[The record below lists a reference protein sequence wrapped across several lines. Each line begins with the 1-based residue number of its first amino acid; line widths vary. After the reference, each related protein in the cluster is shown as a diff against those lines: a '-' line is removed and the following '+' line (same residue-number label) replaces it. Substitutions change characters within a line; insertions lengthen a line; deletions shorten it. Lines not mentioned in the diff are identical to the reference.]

1 MKQSKS
7 KQQGIAG
14 IVYVSML
21 PLMVMVLAFSMQL
34 SQQFLSHAK
43 LAEASEV
50 ASLAVIASPKGDEA
64 GNQDYVR
71 AVVDR
76 YVLDNKDDIAV
87 SVSREE
93 CHYGDGCVERSE
105 EAGPFVDFFVK
116 VKASYQSWIAYD
128 SINLEPEF
136 SLSGESSS
144 RKYLPLPVDVY
155 FILDVSSSMS
165 EDSGSEGLQRIEVVK
180 KVIARVVNDIKD
192 FKTDVKSRVALA
204 AYSGYSIKKK
214 GARLVPYDYASY
226 DMPFETVENMFN
238 PPRRIEDSVG
248 GLLRYHDIPLT
259 EDYEP
264 FLSTLTSDSFDLGS
278 TGTQSW
284 QGIMSAAQEADKATE
299 LNPQQVFIILSDG
312 MDNPKGEGADMNL
325 HYLKNLVDLG
335 LCKKLKHR
343 ISSKPNR
350 FQSESPTDK
359 EKTKVTMGVIGVNYK
374 VDPSDGFGDCVGQKN
389 IYHARDGEDVYK
401 YILNL
406 INEETG
412 RLREG

>member
-21 PLMVMVLAFSMQL
+21 PMMVMVLAFSMQL

-87 SVSREE
+87 SVGREE

-128 SINLEPEF
+128 SINLDPEF

-144 RKYLPLPVDVY
+144 RKYWV
-155 FILDVSSSMS
+155 F
-165 EDSGSEGLQRIEVVK
+165 G
-180 KVIARVVNDIKD
+180 
-192 FKTDVKSRVALA
+192 FK
-204 AYSGYSIKKK
+204 
-214 GARLVPYDYASY
+214 
-226 DMPFETVENMFN
+226 
-238 PPRRIEDSVG
+238 
-248 GLLRYHDIPLT
+248 
-259 EDYEP
+259 
-264 FLSTLTSDSFDLGS
+264 
-278 TGTQSW
+278 
-284 QGIMSAAQEADKATE
+284 
-299 LNPQQVFIILSDG
+299 
-312 MDNPKGEGADMNL
+312 
-325 HYLKNLVDLG
+325 
-335 LCKKLKHR
+335 
-343 ISSKPNR
+343 
-350 FQSESPTDK
+350 
-359 EKTKVTMGVIGVNYK
+359 
-374 VDPSDGFGDCVGQKN
+374 CV
-389 IYHARDGEDVYK
+389 RS
-401 YILNL
+401 
-406 INEETG
+406 
-412 RLREG
+412 